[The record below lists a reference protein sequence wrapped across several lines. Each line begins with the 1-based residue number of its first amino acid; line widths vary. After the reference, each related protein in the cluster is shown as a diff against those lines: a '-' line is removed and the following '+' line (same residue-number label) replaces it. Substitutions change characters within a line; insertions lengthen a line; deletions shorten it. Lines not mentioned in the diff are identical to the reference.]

1 MLALM
6 FIMRKFRYE
15 LWKPNLRSMMESDM
29 KEVSV
34 GNKSKADV
42 LANCLQQMKACFLDV
57 RLEFCQCLSLIK
69 KIRSYKL
76 SLFGKPRAANK
87 YYTLLQCLM
96 ITHDLQSSKCSPS
109 CTLALFFFF
118 QNTTCISLCAYL
130 VNLILA
136 SNQTRTNGRQ
146 GWKK

>member
-69 KIRSYKL
+69 KLDHIS
-76 SLFGKPRAANK
+76 
-87 YYTLLQCLM
+87 CL
-96 ITHDLQSSKCSPS
+96 
-109 CTLALFFFF
+109 
-118 QNTTCISLCAYL
+118 YL
-130 VNLILA
+130 VSPGQQINIIHYFNA
-136 SNQTRTNGRQ
+136 
-146 GWKK
+146 